1 MGNGA
6 KGDILFHEREYP
18 PLNPPRERFRL
29 AVSISKKCTACGME
43 VPAWRHCFAR
53 RHWFCQTIWCTP
65 IIRCCAAVG
74 GSAALRMRHTPCGC
88 RSAYLAQVQPNHYLP
103 IVPTNA
109 ASAAMLPWQA
119 PASPITSEV
128 DGNCVRPTNRRQSG
142 SEDRSKSNRLD
153 TKSSRHSIPQAAQLF
168 KRPTANAGIEGDS
181 PRLSLGD
188 QKGVFSSEREYPLL
202 FAPLH
207 GAGIY
212 HPAWCRRNLISLS
225 EPSA

>member
-18 PLNPPRERFRL
+18 PLNPPRERFAL

-43 VPAWRHCFAR
+43 VPAW
-53 RHWFCQTIWCTP
+53 CTP
-65 IIRCCAAVG
+65 IIR
-74 GSAALRMRHTPCGC
+74 C

-153 TKSSRHSIPQAAQLF
+153 TKNSRHSIPQAAQLF

-212 HPAWCRRNLISLS
+212 HPAWCRRNLISLP

>member
-1 MGNGA
+1 
-6 KGDILFHEREYP
+6 
-18 PLNPPRERFRL
+18 
-29 AVSISKKCTACGME
+29 
-43 VPAWRHCFAR
+43 
-53 RHWFCQTIWCTP
+53 
-65 IIRCCAAVG
+65 
-74 GSAALRMRHTPCGC
+74 MRHTPCGC

-153 TKSSRHSIPQAAQLF
+153 TKNSRHSIPQAAQLF
-168 KRPTANAGIEGDS
+168 KRPTANAGVEGDS

-188 QKGVFSSEREYPLL
+188 SKGVFSSEREYPL
-202 FAPLH
+202 
-207 GAGIY
+207 
-212 HPAWCRRNLISLS
+212 WCRGAHAALPPALTREKVQPFRAIL
-225 EPSA
+225 PSARRAESTCAPAGAKKEHPYGCSFSNR

>member
-1 MGNGA
+1 
-6 KGDILFHEREYP
+6 
-18 PLNPPRERFRL
+18 
-29 AVSISKKCTACGME
+29 
-43 VPAWRHCFAR
+43 
-53 RHWFCQTIWCTP
+53 
-65 IIRCCAAVG
+65 
-74 GSAALRMRHTPCGC
+74 MRHTPCGC

-153 TKSSRHSIPQAAQLF
+153 TKNSRHSIPQAAQLF

-181 PRLSLGD
+181 PRLPLGD
-188 QKGVFSSEREYPLL
+188 QKGVFSSEREYPL
-202 FAPLH
+202 
-207 GAGIY
+207 
-212 HPAWCRRNLISLS
+212 WCRGAHAAPPPALARENQGTPLEKGVKKTRHNCGRSFSELISNNACCGS
-225 EPSA
+225 YGRPRSSCGA